1 MRASSVRLTWKA
13 ILFCSQVSLGR
24 GSKNMRL
31 AFTASALCFSILVSA
46 AQQAVSQTHAPS
58 TATPTSITTPA
69 STAAAGDAAA
79 KHAKRTTCLKETKAR
94 KLLGA
99 EKTAFLKDC
108 IGAPPEAISASR
120 ISPPDRP

>member
-1 MRASSVRLTWKA
+1 
-13 ILFCSQVSLGR
+13 
-24 GSKNMRL
+24 MRL
-31 AFTASALCFSILVSA
+31 AFTASALCLSILVFA
-46 AQQAVSQTHAPS
+46 AQLATSQTPAPS
-58 TATPTSITTPA
+58 TATPASTAKPGSTATPA

-79 KHAKRTTCLKETKAR
+79 KHAKRTACLKETKAR

-120 ISPPDRP
+120 IPPPDRP

>member
-1 MRASSVRLTWKA
+1 
-13 ILFCSQVSLGR
+13 
-24 GSKNMRL
+24 MRL
-31 AFTASALCFSILVSA
+31 AFTASALCLSILVFA
-46 AQQAVSQTHAPS
+46 AQQATSQAPAPS
-58 TATPTSITTPA
+58 TAAPATAMPASAATPA

-79 KHAKRTTCLKETKAR
+79 KHAQRTACLKETKAR
-94 KLLGA
+94 KLLGT

>member
-1 MRASSVRLTWKA
+1 
-13 ILFCSQVSLGR
+13 
-24 GSKNMRL
+24 MRL
-31 AFTASALCFSILVSA
+31 AFTASALCLSILVFA
-46 AQQAVSQTHAPS
+46 AQQATSQAPAPS
-58 TATPTSITTPA
+58 TAAPATVMPASTATPASTTTPGSTTTPA

-79 KHAKRTTCLKETKAR
+79 KHAQRTACLKEAKTR

-108 IGAPPEAISASR
+108 IAVPPEAISANR

>member
-1 MRASSVRLTWKA
+1 
-13 ILFCSQVSLGR
+13 
-24 GSKNMRL
+24 MRL
-31 AFTASALCFSILVSA
+31 AFTASALCLSILVLA
-46 AQQAVSQTHAPS
+46 AQQATSQTPAPS
-58 TATPTSITTPA
+58 TATPASTATAASTVTPA
-69 STAAAGDAAA
+69 STAAPASTATAMAGDAAA
-79 KHAKRTTCLKETKAR
+79 KHAKRTACLKETKAR

>member
-1 MRASSVRLTWKA
+1 
-13 ILFCSQVSLGR
+13 
-24 GSKNMRL
+24 MRL
-31 AFTASALCFSILVSA
+31 AFTASALCLSILVFA
-46 AQQAVSQTHAPS
+46 AQQATPQTPAPS
-58 TATPTSITTPA
+58 TATPA

-79 KHAKRTTCLKETKAR
+79 KHAKRTACLKEAKAR

-120 ISPPDRP
+120 ISPPDHP

>member
-1 MRASSVRLTWKA
+1 
-13 ILFCSQVSLGR
+13 
-24 GSKNMRL
+24 MRL
-31 AFTASALCFSILVSA
+31 AFTASALCLSILVFA
-46 AQQAVSQTHAPS
+46 AQQATSQTPVSS
-58 TATPTSITTPA
+58 TATPA

-79 KHAKRTTCLKETKAR
+79 KHAKRTACLKEVKAR

-99 EKTAFLKDC
+99 EKTAFLKVC

>member
-1 MRASSVRLTWKA
+1 
-13 ILFCSQVSLGR
+13 
-24 GSKNMRL
+24 MRL
-31 AFTASALCFSILVSA
+31 AFTASALCLSILVFA
-46 AQQAVSQTHAPS
+46 VQQATSQTPAPS
-58 TATPTSITTPA
+58 TATPA
-69 STAAAGDAAA
+69 STTTAGDAAA
-79 KHAKRTTCLKETKAR
+79 KHAKRTACLKETKAR